1 MGSARLSARPSR
13 TADGGIGLQ
22 RSQFFAFNRF
32 VGSRSGRFSPH
43 LAARGPFPKGDG
55 VSIWVIVLTVLL
67 AINGC
72 GRSDLPTRARVEG
85 SVTFEGQ
92 PLNNGTISF
101 VPDRNRGTTGRS
113 ATGVIGPDGR
123 FQLRSF
129 EKDDGAL
136 VGFHRVQIE
145 SWANVP
151 EPPLPNSDGLPQEPR
166 PPKSAIPR
174 RYNDAMTSGL
184 TAEVKAGEKNEYVFA
199 LTSKP

>member
-1 MGSARLSARPSR
+1 MGPARLSAQPSR
-13 TADGGIGLQ
+13 TADGGIRLQ
-22 RSQFFAFNRF
+22 RSRSFAFDRF
-32 VGSRSGRFSPH
+32 VGSRGGRFFPH
-43 LAARGPFPKGDG
+43 FVVRAPGPKGVG
-55 VSIWVIVLTVLL
+55 FAIWLIVLTVLL
-67 AINGC
+67 PLNGC
-72 GRSDLPTRARVEG
+72 GRSDLPARAKVEG

-151 EPPLPNSDGLPQEPR
+151 EHPLPNSDGQPQEPR

-174 RYNDAMTSGL
+174 RYNDAATSGL
-184 TAEVKAGEKNEYVFA
+184 TAEVKAGGKNEYVFA
-199 LTSKP
+199 LTIKP